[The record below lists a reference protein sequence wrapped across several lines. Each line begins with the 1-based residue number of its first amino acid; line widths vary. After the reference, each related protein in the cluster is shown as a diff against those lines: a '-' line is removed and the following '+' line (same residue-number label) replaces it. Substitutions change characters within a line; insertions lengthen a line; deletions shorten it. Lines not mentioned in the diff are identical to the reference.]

1 MSTCQATVR
10 QIQGILGASRRYP
23 YLATLEDPE
32 GPGRVQLMFG
42 SECLASYR
50 RADLGT
56 RNGLA
61 GMLVSAG
68 VRQADVARVFG
79 VDVRQ
84 VRRYGAKFEAEGL
97 AAVAAG
103 VRGRPRKVSA
113 EVERFVRA
121 EFRAV
126 FSRRRRGFRKEL
138 VERVEREFGVRL
150 GLERLRQIT
159 APVRAELEAAGAA
172 DVAARSARGTEAA
185 REVGAPQEGSAA
197 AAGAG
202 WGEPGDGGE
211 AREGLSQERLRRG
224 FRTRYAG
231 GLVLNVFFAG
241 LLAGAAETVGS
252 GVRRLFEAFA
262 GMVMAMVG
270 FGATNLER
278 AKALV
283 RREFGVLVE
292 LEASPTLATL
302 RRWLAALAE
311 TVEAGRVQAAL
322 TRNYL
327 EQIVGEARTFYLD
340 GHFGAYTGAAPLLL
354 GYHPQAHWMVP
365 GHTHYFVCDRRG
377 TPLFFDLDDES
388 DDLRQVIP
396 RHVRRVKALVG
407 GEEKLTFVF
416 DRGGYA
422 HELFDSFE
430 RELDAYYV
438 AWEKHDRT
446 DYGARG
452 EVAWEPFDVELQG
465 NHEHTPR
472 TKHLWV
478 APCPREVAVGAWG
491 PKSPLRDH
499 RKLLLRSALLGRGGG
514 VRGYRI
520 APFLTNDRTSPAI
533 AVARQL
539 VGRWP
544 QENEFKTLRHGY
556 ELDGITSYLT
566 VPYADAAQTEP
577 EAFARVAAREIA
589 NPRRKKLDAERRTLT
604 RRLDTLGKRLARLA
618 CKEKR
623 SSGHGRLVAVKA
635 DIERLRADLEAIETR
650 RHAEPPRINQL
661 RYLVEE
667 GYERPDF
674 SRKLLVDLLK
684 VAARNA
690 RRQAEDLLRRHYPN
704 RRDPATLLRRILHA
718 GGRVRL
724 GARGVLHVGLEPLNT
739 AAENSVFER
748 FLADI
753 NARGPR
759 TSGPRG
765 YPICFRLASPS

>member
-1 MSTCQATVR
+1 MSRCEPTVR
-10 QIQGILGASRRYP
+10 QIQCVLGASKRYP
-23 YLATLEDPE
+23 HLATLEDPQS
-32 GPGRVQLMFG
+32 PGWVQFMFG

-50 RADLGT
+50 REDLGT

-61 GMLVSAG
+61 AMLVSAG
-68 VRQADVARVFG
+68 VRQADVARVLG
-79 VDVRQ
+79 VDARQ
-84 VRRYGAKFEAEGL
+84 VRRYVRTFEAEGL
-97 AAVAAG
+97 GAVAAG
-103 VRGRPRKVSA
+103 VPGRPRKVTGD
-113 EVERFVRA
+113 VEGFVRA
-121 EFRAV
+121 EFREV
-126 FSRRRRGFRKEL
+126 FPRRRRGFRAVL

-159 APVRAELEAAGAA
+159 APVRAELEAAEAAAAAESGAA
-172 DVAARSARGTEAA
+172 EATALVVA
-185 REVGAPQEGSAA
+185 QEGSLGV
-197 AAGAG
+197 AGGGSGWAG
-202 WGEPGDGGE
+202 DVEEGCG
-211 AREGLSQERLRRG
+211 GLSEEGLRRG
-224 FRTRYAG
+224 FTTRYAG
-231 GLVLNVFFAG
+231 GLLLNVFFAG
-241 LLAGAAETVGS
+241 LLAGVAETVGS
-252 GVRRLFEAFA
+252 GARQLFEVFA
-262 GMVMAMVG
+262 GMLMAMVG

-278 AKALV
+278 AKTLV

-292 LEASPTLATL
+292 LEASPTLVTL

-311 TVEAGRVQAAL
+311 VVEAGRVQAAL

-327 EQIVGEARTFYLD
+327 DQIVGEARTFYMD
-340 GHFGAYTGAAPLLL
+340 GHFGAYTGEAPLLL

-396 RHVRRVKALVG
+396 RHVRRVRALVG
-407 GEEKLTFVF
+407 GEETLTFVF

-422 HELFDSFE
+422 HELFASFDE
-430 RELDAYYV
+430 ELDAYYV

-446 DYGARG
+446 DYGARSDL
-452 EVAWEPFDVELQG
+452 AWEPFDVELQG
-465 NHEHTPR
+465 NHEHTPK

-491 PKSPLRDH
+491 AKSPLRDH
-499 RKLLLRSALLGRGGG
+499 RKLLLRSELVGRGRV
-514 VRGYRI
+514 VRGHRI
-520 APFLTNDRTSPAI
+520 APFLTNDRGSPAI
-533 AVARQL
+533 AVARKL

-556 ELDGITSYLT
+556 EIDGITSYLT
-566 VPYADAAQTEP
+566 VPYADAAQTDP

-589 NPRRKKLDAERRTLT
+589 NPRRKKLDAARRTLA
-604 RRLDTLGKRLARLA
+604 RRLETLEKRLARLA
-618 CKEKR
+618 SKEKR
-623 SSGHGRLVAVKA
+623 SAGHSRLVAVKA
-635 DIERLRADLEAIETR
+635 ELARLRADLEAIEAR
-650 RHAEPPRINQL
+650 RQAEPQRINQL

-690 RRQAEDLLRRHYPN
+690 RLQAEDLLRRHYLN
-704 RRDPATLLRRILHA
+704 RRDPAALLRRMLQA

-724 GARGVLHVGLEPLNT
+724 GARGVLQVRLEPLNT
-739 AAENSVFER
+739 AAENAVFER
-748 FLADI
+748 FIADI

-759 TSGPRG
+759 TSGPG
-765 YPICFRLASPS
+765 SYPIHFSLAPRP

>member
-1 MSTCQATVR
+1 MSRCEPTVR
-10 QIQGILGASRRYP
+10 QIQGVLGASRRYP
-23 YLATLEDPE
+23 HLATLEDPE
-32 GPGRVQLMFG
+32 SPGRVQFMFG

-50 RADLGT
+50 REDLGT

-61 GMLVSAG
+61 ALLASSG
-68 VRQADVARVFG
+68 VRQADVARVLG
-79 VDVRQ
+79 VDARQ
-84 VRRYGAKFEAEGL
+84 VRRYVRTFEAEGL
-97 AAVAAG
+97 AAVAGG
-103 VRGRPRKVSA
+103 VPGRPRKVTG
-113 EVERFVRA
+113 EVEGFVRA
-121 EFRAV
+121 EFREV
-126 FSRRRRGFRKEL
+126 FPRRRRGFRAVL

-150 GLERLRQIT
+150 SLERLRQIT
-159 APVRAELEAAGAA
+159 APVRAELEAAEAA
-172 DVAARSARGTEAA
+172 DVAVRSARGMEEEATEA
-185 REVGAPQEGSAA
+185 GAAA

-211 AREGLSQERLRRG
+211 ACEGLSQERLRRG

-241 LLAGAAETVGS
+241 LLAGAAETVGG

-278 AKALV
+278 AKTLV

-311 TVEAGRVQAAL
+311 TVEAGRVQAVLA
-322 TRNYL
+322 RNYL

-340 GHFGAYTGAAPLLL
+340 GHFGAYTGDAPLLL

-499 RKLLLRSALLGRGGG
+499 RKLLLRSALLGRGGV

-544 QENEFKTLRHGY
+544 QENEFKALRHGY

-566 VPYADAAQTEP
+566 VPYADAAQADP

-589 NPRRKKLDAERRTLT
+589 NPRRKKLDAARRTLA
-604 RRLDTLGKRLARLA
+604 RRLETLEKRLARLA
-618 CKEKR
+618 SKEKR
-623 SSGHGRLVAVKA
+623 SAGHSRLVAAKA
-635 DIERLRADLEAIETR
+635 ELERLRADLAALETQR
-650 RHAEPPRINQL
+650 QAEPQRINQL

-667 GYERPDF
+667 GYQRPDF

-690 RRQAEDLLRRHYPN
+690 RRQAEDLLRRHYLN

-724 GARGVLHVGLEPLNT
+724 GARGVLQVRLEPLNT
-739 AAENSVFER
+739 AAENAVFER
-748 FLADI
+748 FIADI

-759 TSGPRG
+759 TSGPG
-765 YPICFRLASPS
+765 SYPIHFSLAPRP